1 MTELLRAHALS
12 RTFKLPRAGLR
23 SERSVRRAL
32 VEMNLT
38 VNEGDRLGIVGESG
52 SGKTTLAR
60 LLLGLDIPTSG
71 TVSFLGET
79 LPLSDM
85 RRFRR
90 QVQVVF
96 QDPRSSLNPRMSVE
110 DIVLEPLECL
120 EVDEPHSARIDEVLT
135 SVGLSRDMRTRYPH
149 ELSGGQRQRVAIAR
163 ALAPRP
169 RLLIA
174 DEPVSALDVLVRDEI
189 LALLANLTENLG
201 LTMVLISH
209 DLSVIARL
217 CDDVVVMQNGVAV
230 EQGKTVDVFR
240 APSHPFTKT
249 LIASVPR
256 LPEPS

>member
-90 QVQVVF
+90 QIQVVF

-201 LTMVLISH
+201 LTLVLISH